1 MKLLRDTSG
10 SRGAAQ
16 GAAPAIAPP
25 PPPPLAEP
33 PLPRNAR
40 QIAVSLPRRR
50 GFFLSV
56 IVPLVIASVYFLG
69 IAADQYVSEAR
80 FVIRSQDG
88 AGQASSPLGELLG
101 GAGMRSGGDPGLA
114 LRDYLQSVDALNEL
128 RRHVDVISV
137 WRRPEADFLARL
149 WWENPPAERLLW
161 YMHRMVRVAYEP
173 SVGIIVLEVRAFR
186 PEDARAIAE
195 RLLLQAEELVNR
207 LSERG
212 RADRL
217 RVAHE
222 EVALAERRVLGAR
235 EALIAFRERQAA
247 LDPARE
253 AAASLEAVIRLEATV
268 AATRAE
274 LQERLGF
281 MRPDNPQIAVLRN
294 RIESLEREIV
304 DARRRITVG
313 EAAVPPQIAAFERLT
328 LEREFAERQLA
339 SAIGSLEVARIEAN
353 RQQMYLARIVE
364 PNLAE
369 FALHP
374 RTALILLS
382 MAAVLLA
389 LYGVGWL
396 VAAGIREHARL

>member
-1 MKLLRDTSG
+1 MQTP
-10 SRGAAQ
+10 
-16 GAAPAIAPP
+16 APALAPS
-25 PPPPLAEP
+25 PPLAEP
-33 PLPRNAR
+33 PLPKNAS
-40 QIAVSLPRRR
+40 QIALSLPRRR

-56 IVPLVIASVYFLG
+56 IVPLLLASIYYVG

-80 FVIRSQDG
+80 FTIRSQDG

-101 GAGMRSGGDPGLA
+101 GAGMRGGGDPGLA
-114 LRDYLQSVDALNEL
+114 VRDYLQSVDALNEL
-128 RRHVDVISV
+128 RRHVDVVSI
-137 WRRPEADFLARL
+137 WRRPEADILARL
-149 WWENPPAERLLW
+149 WWADPPAERLLW
-161 YMHRMVRVAYEP
+161 YMHRMVRLSYEP
-173 SVGIIVLEVRAFR
+173 STGIAVLEVRAFR

-212 RADRL
+212 RTDRL
-217 RVAHE
+217 RLAQD
-222 EVALAERRVLGAR
+222 EVALAERRVAAAR

-253 AAASLEAVIRLEATV
+253 AAASIEAIIRLEGTV

-281 MRPDNPQIAVLRN
+281 MRPDNPQIQVLRN

-304 DARRRITVG
+304 EARRRITLG
-313 EAAVPPQIAAFERLT
+313 DTAVPQQIAAFERLSI
-328 LEREFAERQLA
+328 EREFAERQLA
-339 SAIGSLEVARIEAN
+339 SAIGRLEVARIEAN

-364 PNLAE
+364 PSLAE
-369 FALHP
+369 FAQHP
-374 RTALILLS
+374 RVVLILFT
-382 MAAVLLA
+382 MAVVLLA

-396 VAAGIREHARL
+396 IAAGIREHARL

>member
-10 SRGAAQ
+10 SRAPAQ
-16 GAAPAIAPP
+16 AAAPALAPP
-25 PPPPLAEP
+25 PPVAEP
-33 PLPRNAR
+33 PLPRNAP
-40 QIAVSLPRRR
+40 QIALSLPRRR
-50 GFFLSV
+50 GFLLSV
-56 IVPLVIASVYFLG
+56 VVPLLIASVYFLA

-80 FVIRSQDG
+80 FTIRNQDG
-88 AGQASSPLGELLG
+88 AGQSSSPLGELLG

-114 LRDYLQSVDALNEL
+114 VRDYLQSVDALNEL
-128 RRHVDVISV
+128 RRHIDVVPV

-149 WWENPPAERLLW
+149 WWEDPPAERLLW

-173 SVGIIVLEVRAFR
+173 STGITVLEVRAFR

-195 RLLLQAEELVNR
+195 RLLLQAENLVNR

-212 RADRL
+212 RTDRL
-217 RVAHE
+217 RLAHE
-222 EVALAERRVLGAR
+222 EVALAEQRVLAAR
-235 EALIAFRERQAA
+235 EALIAFSERQAA

-281 MRPDNPQIAVLRN
+281 MRPDNPQIQLLRN
-294 RIESLEREIV
+294 RIESLEREIA

-313 EAAVPPQIAAFERLT
+313 DVAMPQQIATFERLS
-328 LEREFAERQLA
+328 LQREFADRQLA

-353 RQQMYLARIVE
+353 RQQLYLARIVE

-374 RTALILLS
+374 RTALILFS

-396 VAAGIREHARL
+396 IAAGIREHARL

>member
-10 SRGAAQ
+10 SRPVAQ
-16 GAAPAIAPP
+16 AAAPSLAPP
-25 PPPPLAEP
+25 APAAEP
-33 PLPRNAR
+33 PLPRTAG
-40 QIAVSLPRRR
+40 QIALSLPGGR
-50 GFFLSV
+50 GFFLGV
-56 IVPLVIASVYFLG
+56 IVPLLLASVYFLG

-80 FVIRSQDG
+80 FSIRSQDG
-88 AGQASSPLGELLG
+88 AGQATSPLGELLG
-101 GAGMRSGGDPGLA
+101 GAGMRGGGDPGLA
-114 LRDYLQSVDALNEL
+114 VRDYLQSVDALNEL
-128 RRHVDVISV
+128 RRHLDVVSI

-149 WWENPPAERLLW
+149 WWEDPPAERLLW

-173 SVGIIVLEVRAFR
+173 STGITVLEVRAFR

-195 RLLLQAEELVNR
+195 RLLIQAENLVNR

-217 RVAHE
+217 RLALE
-222 EVALAERRVLGAR
+222 EVALAERRVVASR
-235 EALIAFRERQAA
+235 EAMINFRERQAA

-281 MRPDNPQIAVLRN
+281 MRPDNPQILVLRN
-294 RIESLEREIV
+294 RIESLEREITE
-304 DARRRITVG
+304 ARRRITVG
-313 EAAVPPQIAAFERLT
+313 EAAVPAQIATFERLS
-328 LEREFAERQLA
+328 LEREFADRQLA
-339 SAIGSLEVARIEAN
+339 SAIGSLEMARIEAN

-374 RTALILLS
+374 RTTLILFS